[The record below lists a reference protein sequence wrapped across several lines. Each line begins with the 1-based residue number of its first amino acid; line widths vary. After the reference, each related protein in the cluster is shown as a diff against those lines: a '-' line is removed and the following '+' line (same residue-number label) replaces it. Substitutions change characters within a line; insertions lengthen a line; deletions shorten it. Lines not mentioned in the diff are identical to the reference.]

1 MKNIN
6 KQKKQNTSIY
16 NQSTKYTASQTE
28 ANEEKIGD
36 YIHKYALTETS
47 KIESNLLDY
56 IFVNNK
62 NLIMTQT
69 KDPLKIKNYY
79 NDLEQTL
86 EINLDILYRLDYN
99 FEKKE
104 QINEIKLLIKNI
116 IEKSKNRK
124 KNIKKQKELKSSL
137 FNKKQA
143 IIEMKTKNNE
153 SKENL
158 IKRENNDILLL
169 NSKKKYIKTMFN
181 NLSDL
186 EDYLQILKLKTEIK
200 NGNLFK
206 NINNN
211 QKNEIALSDFFRK
224 NTNLMREIKLYKSD
238 IQKLNDE
245 LIELKKDNQLYKEET
260 KLYKAKKQNK
270 DLIRV
275 MEFYRRIIRSLQ
287 TKIKILRNSFDN
299 MTKTLNYL
307 NLGDIV
313 NFNIYKKD
321 LNTTHYEIDFNDLH
335 DDDNKEF
342 NLIEKINGLMNFKK
356 YLK

>member
-1 MKNIN
+1 MK
-6 KQKKQNTSIY
+6 K
-16 NQSTKYTASQTE
+16 
-28 ANEEKIGD
+28 
-36 YIHKYALTETS
+36 
-47 KIESNLLDY
+47 
-56 IFVNNK
+56 
-62 NLIMTQT
+62 
-69 KDPLKIKNYY
+69 
-79 NDLEQTL
+79 
-86 EINLDILYRLDYN
+86 
-99 FEKKE
+99 
-104 QINEIKLLIKNI
+104 
-116 IEKSKNRK
+116 
-124 KNIKKQKELKSSL
+124 
-137 FNKKQA
+137 
-143 IIEMKTKNNE
+143 KNNE

-158 IKRENNDILLL
+158 IKRENSDILLL
-169 NSKKKYIKTMFN
+169 NNKKKYIKTMFN

-313 NFNIYKKD
+313 NFNICKKD

>member
-6 KQKKQNTSIY
+6 KQKKQNTSLY
-16 NQSTKYTASQTE
+16 NQSTKYTSSQTE
-28 ANEEKIGD
+28 ANEVKIND
-36 YIHKYALTETS
+36 YIHNYALTETS
-47 KIESNLLDY
+47 KFESNLLDY

-62 NLIMTQT
+62 NLIMTRT

-86 EINLDILYRLDYN
+86 EINLDILYRLDFN

-104 QINEIKLLIKNI
+104 QINEIKSLIKNI

-124 KNIKKQKELKSSL
+124 EKIQKQKEFKSNL

-143 IIEMKTKNNE
+143 IYELKKKNIDT
-153 SKENL
+153 KENL
-158 IKRENNDILLL
+158 IKRENDDISLL
-169 NSKKKYIKTMFN
+169 NCKKKYIKTMFN

-186 EDYLQILKLKTEIK
+186 EDYLQILKLKSQIK
-200 NGNLFK
+200 SGNLF
-206 NINNN
+206 NDNNN
-211 QKNEIALSDFFRK
+211 EKNNEIALSDFFRK

-238 IQKLNDE
+238 IQKIKNE
-245 LIELKKDNQLYKEET
+245 LIELKKDNLLYKEET
-260 KLYKAKKQNK
+260 KLYKAKNPNK

-313 NFNIYKKD
+313 NFNICKKD

-335 DDDNKEF
+335 DEENYEF

-356 YLK
+356 YIK